1 MENRMLLK
9 GKNRN
14 DIYKLI
20 YESKGISK
28 QDIARVLNLSLPTVS
43 QNLAELKDRGLIVED
58 GTFESTGGRKARVI
72 CSVDDFK
79 VALGLDITR
88 NHVSLVLVDLKGSV
102 LHSRRIRYEFRDEE
116 EFYKGLADL
125 IDDFV
130 AQGNINPEKILGLG
144 VSLPAIIGEDG
155 RSITYLT
162 VLPAPDDLYDR
173 MSKYIRY
180 KLEFFNDANSGGFAE
195 FWRRASQDPIVYI
208 SLSNSVGGAIMY
220 SQSSYTGINQRSGE
234 FGHITLVPEG
244 KKCYCGQKGCADA
257 YCNAKL
263 LSDLT
268 EGNLSEFFKRLD
280 EKNPECLKAFDEY
293 LYYLSQLVCNLRMTF
308 DCDVVLG
315 GYVGSHME
323 NHIGRL
329 TELVNKRNPFE
340 KGGNYVKV
348 CNYKFEAS
356 AVGAALHYLD
366 NYIMNV

>member
-1 MENRMLLK
+1 MENRMLMK

-14 DIYKLI
+14 NIYKLI
-20 YESKGISK
+20 YESEGISK
-28 QDIARVLNLSLPTVS
+28 QEITRILNLSLPTVS
-43 QNLAELKDRGLIVED
+43 QNLTELKERGLIAED

-88 NHVSLVLVDLKGSV
+88 NHVSLVLVDLKGAI
-102 LHSRRIRYEFRDEE
+102 LHSNRIRYEFKNEE
-116 EFYKGLADL
+116 SFYEGLGKI
-125 IDDFV
+125 IDNFV
-130 AQGNINPEKILGLG
+130 EESNIKPEKILGLG

-155 RSITYLT
+155 KSIIYLT
-162 VLPAPDDLYDR
+162 ILPAPEDLYNR
-173 MSKYIRY
+173 MSKYIKY

-195 FWRRASQDPIVYI
+195 FWRRDSQDPIVYV

-220 SQSSYTGINQRSGE
+220 SQSAYSGMNQRSGE

-244 KKCYCGQKGCADA
+244 KTCYCGQKGCADA
-257 YCNAKL
+257 YCNAKI
-263 LSDLT
+263 LSDFT
-268 EGNLSEFFKRLD
+268 DGNLIEFFSKVED
-280 EKNPECLKAFDEY
+280 HDPVCLKTFDEY

-323 NHIGRL
+323 KHVEKL
-329 TELVNKRNPFE
+329 TELVNNRNPFE
-340 KGGNYVKV
+340 KSGNYVKV

-366 NYIMNV
+366 DYIMSI